1 MHGTGDGGIDTDKID
16 KIATSVG
23 LNLGV
28 KEGLIEFT
36 KKSGD
41 IGRTGNNYLKA
52 TKFLDK
58 ITGGVSAYTA
68 WVDYQ
73 NNPNTA
79 NKIKLATNIG
89 LVALRI
95 NPFVSLGI
103 GILDLSGGTDW
114 MYNQAGDYW
123 DKNWGGQER

>member
-1 MHGTGDGGIDTDKID
+1 M
-16 KIATSVG
+16 
-23 LNLGV
+23 
-28 KEGLIEFT
+28 
-36 KKSGD
+36 
-41 IGRTGNNYLKA
+41 KA
-52 TKFLDK
+52 TKFLGK